1 MILHIMLKKGG
12 YLWLVIG
19 VLLILIGTASITR
32 YLTDY
37 SVLSPY
43 GKGYVWG
50 NLLMVFI
57 GFIFCYFFY
66 RARRAH

>member
-12 YLWLVIG
+12 YLWLIIG
-19 VLLILIGTASITR
+19 VLLILMGIARLTR

-66 RARRAH
+66 RARRTL

>member
-19 VLLILIGTASITR
+19 VLLILIGIASITR